1 MNNSISNRSAT
12 VKAACVKQVIEI
24 QAACGSGTEGDPYR
38 IILQY
43 WSTDGEL
50 LAENDM
56 FRTGVFPA
64 HLNQR

>member
-1 MNNSISNRSAT
+1 MNNNPNFSTT

-24 QAACGSGTEGDPYR
+24 QAACGSGTEGDPFR
-38 IILQY
+38 IVLQY
-43 WSTDGEL
+43 WSPDGEL

-56 FRTGVFPA
+56 LRTGVFPA